1 MNPCAL
7 MHPTHRSLE
16 RQYISLLSQAATY
29 GYKGYMDS
37 KVTIKIPRNLYNQLK
52 ELIADTGFN
61 SVTDFTVYLL
71 RDIVASGRIDQ
82 DTGLS
87 KKEIEAIRS
96 RLRNLGYL

>member
-1 MNPCAL
+1 
-7 MHPTHRSLE
+7 
-16 RQYISLLSQAATY
+16 
-29 GYKGYMDS
+29 MDS